1 MSLNESALRKGG
13 GVSVE
18 AACGGILQGGARTCA
33 GRSDEVRVR
42 ICKQMLRI
50 ISSVTPLPAVVS
62 PLPARVA
69 TVARAHGRAGGWLGA
84 Y

>member
-33 GRSDEVRVR
+33 GRSDEARGR
-42 ICKQMLRI
+42 ICKQMLR

-69 TVARAHGRAGGWLGA
+69 TVARAHGRAGGCLGA